1 MERIFGVLGRIATD
15 TLLQAPRRTSA
26 TVLALMI
33 SLGFVLTLAGLT
45 HAFRVSYTTWM
56 NGVLN
61 ADFYVT
67 ASQRF
72 LAKAYRMPPE
82 FATALSGIPGV
93 AWVEEFRGI
102 HLKYGGKRP
111 LLATLPLERTFKR
124 LEMPIVE
131 GTRERLND
139 EVPAGRGIAVSD
151 NFARLFKK
159 RIGDPVTLD
168 TPSGPLTIPIAA
180 IVMDYSSDQGTI
192 WLDRSVYLEYWKDVG
207 VDTIDILLAPGA
219 DRAAISDAIRARLAG
234 KTDRLFV
241 MTASEMKHNIHELLD
256 QFFALSYIQ
265 LVIALF
271 VAVLGIANTL
281 VISVAERRRE
291 LGILK
296 ALGTER
302 RQVAALIVF
311 EALGISCVGSVV
323 GYALGTYLIHYA
335 SDAISAA
342 NTGWTLPYTFPW
354 GIALGLA
361 PLLVVVTVLAA
372 LYPAKLALSV
382 SPAEALEFE

>member
-1 MERIFGVLGRIATD
+1 
-15 TLLQAPRRTSA
+15 
-26 TVLALMI
+26 
-33 SLGFVLTLAGLT
+33 
-45 HAFRVSYTTWM
+45 
-56 NGVLN
+56 
-61 ADFYVT
+61 
-67 ASQRF
+67 
-72 LAKAYRMPPE
+72 
-82 FATALSGIPGV
+82 
-93 AWVEEFRGI
+93 
-102 HLKYGGKRP
+102 
-111 LLATLPLERTFKR
+111 
-124 LEMPIVE
+124 
-131 GTRERLND
+131 
-139 EVPAGRGIAVSD
+139 VSD

-159 RIGDPVTLD
+159 KLGDPVTLD

-192 WLDRSVYLEYWKDVG
+192 WMDRSVYLEHWKDVG

-219 DRAAISDAIRARLAG
+219 DRAAIAQAIRSRLAG

-302 RQVAALIVF
+302 RQVAALIVL
-311 EALGISCVGSVV
+311 EALGISIVGSVV
-323 GYALGTYLIHYA
+323 GYALGTYLIRYA

-354 GIALGLA
+354 GIASGLA

>member
-1 MERIFGVLGRIATD
+1 
-15 TLLQAPRRTSA
+15 
-26 TVLALMI
+26 
-33 SLGFVLTLAGLT
+33 
-45 HAFRVSYTTWM
+45 M

-72 LAKAYRMPPE
+72 FSKAYRLPPE
-82 FATALSGIPGV
+82 FASAIAEIPGV
-93 AWVEEFRGI
+93 RWVEEFRGI
-102 HLKYGGKRP
+102 HIKYEDKHP
-111 LLATLPLERTFKR
+111 FLATLPLARTFKR
-124 LEMPIVE
+124 LEMPIVS
-131 GTRERLND
+131 GTRERLVRD
-139 EVPAGRGIAVSD
+139 VPSGRGFAVSD
-151 NFARLFKK
+151 NFAMLFKK
-159 RIGDPVTLD
+159 KLGDPVTID
-168 TPSGPLTIPIAA
+168 TPSGPLTLPVAA
-180 IVMDYSSDQGTI
+180 IVSDYSSDQGTI
-192 WLDRSVYLEYWKDVG
+192 WMDRSVYLARWNDTG

-219 DRAAISDAIRARLAG
+219 DRDAIAREIRAKLAG

-241 MTASEMKHNIHELLD
+241 MTASEMKENIHKLLD

-271 VAVLGIANTL
+271 VAVLGITNTL

-302 RQVAALIVF
+302 RQVASLIVL
-311 EALGISCVGSVV
+311 EALGISIVGSVI
-323 GYALGTYLIHYA
+323 GYALGTYLIRYA
-335 SDAISAA
+335 SDSIGAA
-342 NTGWTLPYTFPW
+342 NTGWTLPYAFPW
-354 GIALGLA
+354 GIALALF
-361 PLLVVVTVLAA
+361 PLLIVVTIVAA